1 MKGESRCLLF
11 FVPSSGIGA
20 ICIFHKGMEILLTLS
35 DGGKMYI
42 NNAVYPIRRG
52 SLFVMNNM
60 DFHRSDGASD
70 EQPYQFY
77 AINFDADEVSGV
89 STAGFDLTS
98 CFLDHRNFNHRYQLG
113 EDQLERLLKQ
123 IKKLDYYLSP
133 ECSDYGK
140 EVYGKICLAEM
151 LIHINALYESTKN
164 EASLP
169 RSKKPL
175 DRIFP
180 VVQYIQEHYAED
192 LSLENLANTFFISK
206 SQL

>member
-1 MKGESRCLLF
+1 
-11 FVPSSGIGA
+11 
-20 ICIFHKGMEILLTLS
+20 
-35 DGGKMYI
+35 
-42 NNAVYPIRRG
+42 
-52 SLFVMNNM
+52 
-60 DFHRSDGASD
+60 
-70 EQPYQFY
+70 
-77 AINFDADEVSGV
+77 
-89 STAGFDLTS
+89 
-98 CFLDHRNFNHRYQLG
+98 
-113 EDQLERLLKQ
+113 
-123 IKKLDYYLSP
+123 
-133 ECSDYGK
+133 
-140 EVYGKICLAEM
+140 M